1 MEPRLFRDCCEGVL
15 RSFYSGT
22 EVAPRLLLV
31 LFVDDP
37 LIGGVSTFCLP
48 SISHRVEVCYDILC
62 LVFAG
67 RVCVLVAVISV
78 IMITFINVALSLV
91 SQLLFTH
98 VCVWTYSPLAWL
110 QRLESASHPHLLTVV
125 RSASSWTE
133 ADALVS
139 TIHFSALHPL
149 ISPRFSFVTR
159 LCQKL

>member
-31 LFVDDP
+31 LFIDDP

-48 SISHRVEVCYDILC
+48 SISHRVEVCSDILC

-78 IMITFINVALSLV
+78 IMITF
-91 SQLLFTH
+91 H
-98 VCVWTYSPLAWL
+98 VCVFA
-110 QRLESASHPHLLTVV
+110 
-125 RSASSWTE
+125 
-133 ADALVS
+133 
-139 TIHFSALHPL
+139 
-149 ISPRFSFVTR
+149 
-159 LCQKL
+159 